1 MMKGKDICNTLKGI
15 RKQIADENGIE
26 YLPSEC
32 NYHGD
37 CSGTCPKCEGE
48 LRYIENQLAIR
59 KAAGKTIKIMGMMA
73 TMTFMTSCNPDNY
86 GPEIQGKFTETPV
99 APTEDED
106 LQVMGEFPLI
116 IKEEDEI
123 NKEEDEKDE

>member
-1 MMKGKDICNTLKGI
+1 MGKGKDICDTLKSI

-48 LRYIENQLAIR
+48 LQ
-59 KAAGKTIKIMGMMA
+59 KMKI
-73 TMTFMTSCNPDNY
+73 C
-86 GPEIQGKFTETPV
+86 K
-99 APTEDED
+99 
-106 LQVMGEFPLI
+106 
-116 IKEEDEI
+116 
-123 NKEEDEKDE
+123 